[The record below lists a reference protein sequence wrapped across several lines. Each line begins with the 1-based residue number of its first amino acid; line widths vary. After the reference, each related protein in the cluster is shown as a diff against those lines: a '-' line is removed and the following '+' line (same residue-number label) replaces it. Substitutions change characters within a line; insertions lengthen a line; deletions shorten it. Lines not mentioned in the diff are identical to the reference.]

1 MTDCENGGKILILI
15 TVLWQRGQVKHQLHT
30 ERRRVEPA
38 KKCAMI
44 LTCVTMVSLLICVL
58 FDLSEKKG
66 NKVNQ
71 RERVTELTE
80 VTQNTQA
87 HPHPEAHP
95 HALELGKC

>member
-1 MTDCENGGKILILI
+1 
-15 TVLWQRGQVKHQLHT
+15 
-30 ERRRVEPA
+30 
-38 KKCAMI
+38 
-44 LTCVTMVSLLICVL
+44 MVSLLICVL